1 MAITTE
7 TQPQPQQHKV
17 SGSIA
22 EQRRWMLKDF
32 NIGKPLGRGK
42 FGHVYLSQLQQ
53 SQVVHQLRREVKI
66 QSHLRHPHI
75 LRLYGYFD
83 DQYVASLARA
93 LIYCY
98 GKHVI
103 HRDIKPKN
111 LLIGS
116 QVISYTQ
123 VITAK

>member
-42 FGHVYLSQLQQ
+42 FGHVYLSMHPKVNFTRNCKNENISVKGLMTSNRGQGGIQLLLAAEQEAQQ
-53 SQVVHQLRREVKI
+53 ILNAADFVADWEVGNEKG
-66 QSHLRHPHI
+66 RY
-75 LRLYGYFD
+75 RLSNGM
-83 DQYVASLARA
+83 VE
-93 LIYCY
+93 
-98 GKHVI
+98 
-103 HRDIKPKN
+103 
-111 LLIGS
+111 
-116 QVISYTQ
+116 
-123 VITAK
+123 